1 MTRSSVQLECK
12 TQGKSNITIVK
23 GVGTKLWERTA
34 EGGSATALGERV

>member
-23 GVGTKLWERTA
+23 GVGERTA

>member
-23 GVGTKLWERTA
+23 GVGTKLWERT
-34 EGGSATALGERV
+34 GKGSSATALGERV